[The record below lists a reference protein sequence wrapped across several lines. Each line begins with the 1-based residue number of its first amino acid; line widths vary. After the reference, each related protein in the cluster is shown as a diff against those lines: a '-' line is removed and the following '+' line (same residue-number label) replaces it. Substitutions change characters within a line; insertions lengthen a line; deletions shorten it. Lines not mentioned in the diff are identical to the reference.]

1 MTSLLGYVTGPDGL
15 NILSGLINTIVLWL
29 VGSAFG
35 AVIGFVIA
43 VARRYGPRP
52 LDLLLLGYVEV
63 IRGTPFLVQAYL
75 LYFGGPYLCAGFGET
90 SVCLTL
96 DPFAAGLLGLSIYGS
111 AYYSELFRTGF
122 DAIPRG
128 HIEAATTV
136 GLDRFQT
143 LRRIILPE
151 MTMLVLP
158 SMVNMTI
165 LMLKETAVLSIISVK
180 ELKFQVDIIGNR
192 DYAFVESFTIL
203 ALVYWALVEICGAL
217 GRAAEARLSR
227 YRFAHS

>member
-1 MTSLLGYVTGPDGL
+1 MNDILGYLSGDDGR
-15 NILSGLINTIVLWL
+15 NILSGLINTCILWAVSSSL
-29 VGSAFG
+29 G
-35 AVIGFVIA
+35 ALLGFVIA
-43 VARRYGPRP
+43 VLRRYGPRP
-52 LDLLLLGYVEV
+52 LDWLLKVYVEI

-75 LYFGGPYLCAGFGET
+75 LYFGGPYLCASLGET

-96 DPFAAGLLGLSIYGS
+96 DPFEAGILGLSVYGS
-111 AYYSELFRTGF
+111 AYYSELFRAGF
-122 DAIPRG
+122 EAVPKG

-136 GLDRFQT
+136 GLTRWQT
-143 LRRIILPE
+143 LHRIIVPE

-203 ALVYWALVEICGAL
+203 ALIYWALVEACSAA
-217 GRAAEARLSR
+217 GRFAERRLSR
-227 YRFAHS
+227 YRFSHS